1 MLGKLSQF
9 AIAVAL
15 LGAVI
20 MLIGLFPGLTGLEIT
35 PGFGILKTLTVFF
48 GFSLFLAGGYLFVQ
62 ATFYPNV
69 KHTLAQQ
76 IGTRLILTGLV
87 ISAASGLADV
97 FGYGSHPAGSGLHPV
112 FGPYKFAGFVGG
124 FFVASMGIVIFALMG
139 PKEPPKND
147 GESGNDL

>member
-20 MLIGLFPGLTGLEIT
+20 MFIGLFPGLTGLEIT

-62 ATFYPNV
+62 ATFYPNMR
-69 KHTLAQQ
+69 HTLAQQ
-76 IGTRLILTGLV
+76 IGERLILTGLV

-112 FGPYKFAGFVGG
+112 FGPYKFMGFVGG
-124 FFVASMGIVIFALMG
+124 FFIASLGIVIFALMG
-139 PKEPPKND
+139 PKQPPPSNGSD
-147 GESGNDL
+147 NQNA